1 LSDASGIVAWEKW
14 RDFGSSKR
22 AEMSDFYHM
31 LWFWNGDDLPVGLFY
46 QKLFL
51 LEAGVARLLGGL
63 ASVGQ
68 GDSCAYPTGTIGNA
82 GA

>member
-1 LSDASGIVAWEKW
+1 M
-14 RDFGSSKR
+14 SS
-22 AEMSDFYHM
+22 FYHR
-31 LWFWNGDDLPVGLFY
+31 LWFWDGDDLPVGSFC

-51 LEAGVARLLGGL
+51 LRAEVARFRATL

-68 GDSCAYPTGTIGNA
+68 GDSCAYRMGTIGNA